1 MERTNTKAVR
11 KKSKQPGGYRTWEK
25 LIPYLMI
32 LPALIFVLIFKI
44 YPIISVS
51 VGSFFRKGVFTFKTY
66 QILFKDKV
74 FWNSVRVTLK
84 MNIVM
89 IPLQVVI
96 SMILAL
102 LVNNRVK
109 GIGVFRSIY
118 YLPVTMSI
126 SVASV
131 TWALM
136 MNVNNGVI
144 NSLLSL
150 IGIPAQGFFTDVKQ
164 ALWCIVIM
172 ATWKGCGYWM
182 MYLLAGL
189 KGIDTSIYEAATMD
203 GAGFFTT
210 LFRITLPLM
219 KRTLLFVFVAN
230 TTANMLLFAPTKLI
244 TEGGPQ
250 NSTNV
255 LMYEVYKSAFKNGN
269 MSRAGAIT
277 SILLVITII
286 TVIVQFRM
294 LNRNEE

>member
-1 MERTNTKAVR
+1 MERTNVLNTKR
-11 KKSKQPGGYRTWEK
+11 STKGPGGYRIKEK
-25 LIPYLMI
+25 MIPYLMI
-32 LPALIFVLIFKI
+32 LPALVFILLFKI

-51 VGSFFRKGVFTFKTY
+51 IGSFFRKGVFTFKTY

-74 FWNSVRVTLK
+74 FWNAVRVTLK

-102 LVNNRVK
+102 LVNSKVK

-118 YLPVTMSI
+118 YLPVTMAI

-131 TWALM
+131 TWNLM

-144 NSLLSL
+144 NSLLS
-150 IGIPAQGFFTDVKQ
+150 IFGIPSQGFFTDVKQ

-210 LFRITLPLM
+210 LFRITLPMM

-277 SILLVITII
+277 AILLAITII
-286 TVIVQFRM
+286 TVIIQFKM
-294 LNRNEE
+294 LNRNED